1 MPLSVQN
8 QANAPARRAA
18 RLMSPVS
25 RHHSS
30 AARRLLISLRNW
42 SSQASW
48 SAPRISTSPVLGQL
62 HVDVGV
68 AVAGLVGVEL
78 GEGLQGVGA
87 QGVEQPVSVV
97 TGPSHHRL
105 LHQ

>member
-1 MPLSVQN
+1 
-8 QANAPARRAA
+8 
-18 RLMSPVS
+18 MSPVS

-30 AARRLLISLRNW
+30 APEVVDLAAELVEPGELVGAADLHLS
-42 SSQASW
+42 
-48 SAPRISTSPVLGQL
+48 VLGQL

-68 AVAGLVGVEL
+68 AVAGLVGVEF

-87 QGVEQPVSVV
+87 QGVEQPVAVV
-97 TGPSHHRL
+97 TGPGHHRL